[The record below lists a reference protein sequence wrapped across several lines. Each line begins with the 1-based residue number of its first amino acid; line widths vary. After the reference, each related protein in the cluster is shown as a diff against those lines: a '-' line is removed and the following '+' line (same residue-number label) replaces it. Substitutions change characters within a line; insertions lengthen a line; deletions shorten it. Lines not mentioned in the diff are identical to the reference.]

1 MQRAEP
7 SVRLTTRR
15 VLLPAQR
22 PGAGRNE
29 ISSQGWQWGV
39 SELNADISEE
49 QGSPPQEGWFSRENR
64 TRIDDLIAKLQTSNT
79 QEGVSRY
86 HAMAEGYLLGLL
98 DCFHVSAEHHD
109 SVRQYLHN
117 LAIARLKKVKP
128 KGGK

>member
-15 VLLPAQR
+15 VVLPAQR

-29 ISSQGWQWGV
+29 ISSQGWQWGGIGV
-39 SELNADISEE
+39 ERRHFGRA
-49 QGSPPQEGWFSRENR
+49 
-64 TRIDDLIAKLQTSNT
+64 RIAASGRLVLQRKSHPDRRLIAKLQTSNT

-98 DCFHVSAEHHD
+98 DCSHVSAEHHD